1 MKNGTPA
8 FRACDIRAPKLLEVY
23 YPEVKGI
30 RLVIER
36 PQVRDQLIYKPITSV
51 RVAKAVRS
59 RAAISRSRV

>member
-8 FRACDIRAPKLLEVY
+8 FRACDIRVPKLLEVY

-30 RLVIER
+30 CLV
-36 PQVRDQLIYKPITSV
+36 VGDQLVYRPIISV

-59 RAAISRSRV
+59 RAAISRSRA